1 MKRSK
6 RWFLQIF
13 INEIKNRL
21 IPRNMY
27 KTFELLRT
35 SRSGFNQ
42 SSPNRREMMKTATYN
57 VQTCDGTSQDITI
70 NYTIV
75 PEPLSVIREWCE
87 MNSFRSFDCIPE
99 NKMARDNFAWSYI
112 SHVENGLRR
121 DITCTARRMTWY
133 SSRHLNP
140 NLFPTFSFRIGLW
153 SPENTEVNVTS
164 KNRTCRDDVESFL
177 DVSRQMDID
186 RWLVDSDV
194 WWSDPYD
201 HEPAYPQNL
210 MLELIK
216 NDAQTTHMN
225 TMYEADDQGIWSML
239 RSCNGVVPNIYRD
252 SSLSHPDL
260 IGALLI
266 WWRFH
271 QDSIKELTT
280 LKSTVVSSQN
290 ILQIPKP
297 RRWMIYEINLP
308 ERNAEA

>member
-112 SHVENGLRR
+112 SHVENVETFWKATKR
-121 DITCTARRMTWY
+121 TVRMQKGSVLTVTE
-133 SSRHLNP
+133 HLP
-140 NLFPTFSFRIGLW
+140 S
-153 SPENTEVNVTS
+153 
-164 KNRTCRDDVESFL
+164 
-177 DVSRQMDID
+177 
-186 RWLVDSDV
+186 
-194 WWSDPYD
+194 
-201 HEPAYPQNL
+201 
-210 MLELIK
+210 
-216 NDAQTTHMN
+216 
-225 TMYEADDQGIWSML
+225 IW
-239 RSCNGVVPNIYRD
+239 
-252 SSLSHPDL
+252 
-260 IGALLI
+260 
-266 WWRFH
+266 
-271 QDSIKELTT
+271 
-280 LKSTVVSSQN
+280 
-290 ILQIPKP
+290 
-297 RRWMIYEINLP
+297 
-308 ERNAEA
+308 